1 MPQTWFA
8 EMPRP
13 LLQLPQKR
21 AAAALGTDSSGVG
34 RAAGTID
41 QYYLSRHCAVREI
54 DCRVL
59 ILLCEFMFADEFVDA
74 FRGPLGVVP
83 WSGSYV

>member
-1 MPQTWFA
+1 MQVCQQCVLSWQAWFA

-21 AAAALGTDSSGVG
+21 AAAALGAATSGVA

-41 QYYLSRHCAVREI
+41 QYYLSRHCAVSRFI
-54 DCRVL
+54 YTAV
-59 ILLCEFMFADEFVDA
+59 FP
-74 FRGPLGVVP
+74 RGQAVHL
-83 WSGSYV
+83 S

>member
-1 MPQTWFA
+1 MTWSAEFCTASWHYPTPQTWFA

-21 AAAALGTDSSGVG
+21 AAAALGTDNSGVG

-41 QYYLSRHCAVREI
+41 QYYLSRHCAV
-54 DCRVL
+54 CL
-59 ILLCEFMFADEFVDA
+59 
-74 FRGPLGVVP
+74 
-83 WSGSYV
+83 

>member
-1 MPQTWFA
+1 MLSPLTLRWPQAWFA

-21 AAAALGTDSSGVG
+21 AAAALGAASSGVA

-41 QYYLSRHCAVREI
+41 QYYLSRHCAVGS
-54 DCRVL
+54 CL
-59 ILLCEFMFADEFVDA
+59 PLLYM
-74 FRGPLGVVP
+74 
-83 WSGSYV
+83 